1 MSPEGYQLM
10 PSNELRLRMVFIEE
24 EVRKMLN
31 LGPGETVV
39 VYSFVD
45 PTNGD
50 LIIET
55 RKGAPDA
62 GR

>member
-1 MSPEGYQLM
+1 M
-10 PSNELRLRMVFIEE
+10 PSNELRLRMVFSED

-31 LGPGETVV
+31 LGPGETV

-62 GR
+62 RR